1 LKGGWFQVAP
11 VDIGAADQCP
21 MSGGKSGNL
30 CSLPVFRSLIDAVE
44 KVRSM
49 SLARNNRTDE
59 IDLLNRSCAFYP
71 GLESIL
77 LGDPAQNPFSTAS
90 IQLVHL
96 NLAGQR
102 G

>member
-1 LKGGWFQVAP
+1 MSDVGGEERKLML
-11 VDIGAADQCP
+11 AASFSQFDRC
-21 MSGGKSGNL
+21 
-30 CSLPVFRSLIDAVE
+30 VE